1 MSRLAAL
8 LRLMTHFF
16 KDLIVSG
23 ATTAGLILRG
33 RRTLRPGLVRM
44 SYGDLPDGAAL
55 AVGALITLTPG
66 TSTVD
71 IDAVRREY
79 LLHLLDL
86 DGREAT
92 LATIRRD
99 LIEPVRILAGVRR

>member
-1 MSRLAAL
+1 MNRPAAL
-8 LRLMTHFF
+8 LHLVLHFVR
-16 KDLIVSG
+16 DLIVSG
-23 ATTAGLILRG
+23 VTTARLILRG

-44 SYGDLPDGAAL
+44 PYGDLPEGAAL

-71 IDAVRREY
+71 IDLVRREY

-86 DGREAT
+86 ESTEAT

-99 LIEPVRILAGVRR
+99 LIEPVRIFSGVRK

>member
-1 MSRLAAL
+1 MNRLAAL
-8 LRLMTHFF
+8 LHLVLHFL
-16 KDLIVSG
+16 KDLLVSG
-23 ATTAGLILRG
+23 FTTAALILRG
-33 RRTLRPGLVRM
+33 SRTLRSGLVRM
-44 SYGDLPDGAAL
+44 PYGDLPDGAAL

-71 IDAVRREY
+71 IDPVRKEY

-86 DGREAT
+86 ESGETT

-99 LIEPVRILAGVRR
+99 LIEPARVLAGVRT